1 MLDQFGPLIKKALNR
16 KYPAGS
22 TIFYQGEV
30 PRSACIIIK
39 GAVRVY
45 SISSQGDEQNITYHA
60 PGEFIPS
67 SWLFDK
73 TPSSLFFYEAIEDS
87 EMAFVPK
94 SDFVEFI
101 HTDSELSRVA
111 MDYFITNYTAS
122 LIRINALEQAK
133 AREKLL
139 YTLYYL
145 CQRYGE
151 NTKNS
156 SVRVKLLLTHQ
167 NIAGMVGLTRE
178 TTAMEMNKLKREKVL
193 QYDNQKY
200 TINTERLLDL
210 IGEESFRNIN
220 IVG

>member
-1 MLDQFGPLIKKALNR
+1 MLDSFGPLIKKSLTR
-16 KYPAGS
+16 KYTAGA

-30 PRSACIIIK
+30 PRSACIIVK

-45 SISSQGDEQNITYHA
+45 SISSQGDEQNITYHTA
-60 PGEFIPS
+60 GEFIPS
-67 SWLFDK
+67 SWIFDK
-73 TPSSLFFYEAIEDS
+73 TSSSLFFYEAVDDS
-87 EMAFVPK
+87 EVAFVPK
-94 SDFVEFI
+94 AEFVEFI
-101 HTDSELSRVA
+101 HNSPQQLRLV
-111 MDYFITNYTAS
+111 MDYLTTSYTAS

-145 CQRYGE
+145 CQRYGDSSG
-151 NTKNS
+151 NS
-156 SVRVKLLLTHQ
+156 LVRIRLLLTHQ

-178 TTAMEMNKLKREKVL
+178 TTAMEINKLKKEKIL
-193 QYDNQKY
+193 KYDNQKY
-200 TINTERLLDL
+200 TINTEKLLDL